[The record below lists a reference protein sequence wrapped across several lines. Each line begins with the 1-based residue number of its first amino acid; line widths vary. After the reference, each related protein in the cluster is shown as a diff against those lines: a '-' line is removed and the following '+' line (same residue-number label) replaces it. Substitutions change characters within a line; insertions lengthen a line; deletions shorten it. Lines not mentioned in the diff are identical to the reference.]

1 MVAVI
6 LVQMNS
12 EEVALEKM
20 LYMSLF
26 HWTIKKLI
34 EQSQLV
40 NEGSRNILLRLWLLQ
55 FNKFTSKYP
64 RINIGF

>member
-34 EQSQLV
+34 EESQMV
-40 NEGSRNILLRLWLLQ
+40 NEG
-55 FNKFTSKYP
+55 
-64 RINIGF
+64 